1 MKTQLNEIKRMQQL
15 AGVINEFQLNENIN
29 NILTAGG
36 FDPIDDED
44 LLEKATR
51 VLSLIGG
58 NPSANAVNAVVMAI
72 EDAEGEDYDKSVKRL
87 DTFKDKLKK
96 FRSSGLEKDGE
107 FSYENLVFKFLR
119 RNGYIQKLFDF
130 KNKLIDK
137 NLSVENTDVE

>member
-1 MKTQLNEIKRMQQL
+1 MLSIRPQISKVAKAREFTYVPRYFDERKEKIAEIERQIRK
-15 AGVINEFQLNENIN
+15 
-29 NILTAGG
+29 
-36 FDPIDDED
+36 DED
-44 LLEKATR
+44 DNKKGDKKVREFHFRAAMSNR
-51 VLSLIGG
+51 WR
-58 NPSANAVNAVVMAI
+58 
-72 EDAEGEDYDKSVKRL
+72 GEDYDNSVKRL